1 MGKLAVI
8 LAHLPATHHIILI
21 YSTFRYDGVYYYK
34 IVMHRLITGNQ
45 WSDGAAAVLA
55 LTLPFCFARK
65 ITAEKIRDRFIGRRS
80 TNSSPATNVCAFIS
94 KWLMP
99 FIFTPF
105 IAIYDFNSH
114 LAFCVWSN
122 AMEKFLFLL
131 IRARAT
137 VLITVCRSHRGPLGD
152 VLQSNSH
159 VFKLEKWMMSIIIIR
174 RITHSLSQH
183 YFFIRFDE
191 AKQIGLFT
199 HTKTNAF
206 ERINSLNVQM
216 RAQMNEIHICM
227 NTLVVHSTISSK
239 NPKFDLDKSK
249 QTINCVSL
257 AVNVCVCAR
266 WEIMKSDHFSFDLP
280 LSHLWGDISEQKKRQ
295 KWTKRGDQ
303 LCPLPTKHAIIWCV
317 RFSSQ
322 CQHVQANFSRK
333 SYRLFVEPQV
343 TQIIT
348 GKQAT
353 EEENKN

>member
-8 LAHLPATHHIILI
+8 STHLPATHHIILI

-65 ITAEKIRDRFIGRRS
+65 ITAKKIRDRFIGRRS
-80 TNSSPATNVCAFIS
+80 TNSSPATYVCAFIS

-105 IAIYDFNSH
+105 IAIYDFNSR

-183 YFFIRFDE
+183 SFFIRFDE
-191 AKQIGLFT
+191 AKQIGL
-199 HTKTNAF
+199 HT
-206 ERINSLNVQM
+206 Q
-216 RAQMNEIHICM
+216 
-227 NTLVVHSTISSK
+227 
-239 NPKFDLDKSK
+239 K
-249 QTINCVSL
+249 QTPLNELILWMCK
-257 AVNVCVCAR
+257 CA
-266 WEIMKSDHFSFDLP
+266 H
-280 LSHLWGDISEQKKRQ
+280 
-295 KWTKRGDQ
+295 KWTKFTFAWIHSSSIQ
-303 LCPLPTKHAIIWCV
+303 
-317 RFSSQ
+317 RFLAKIQNS
-322 CQHVQANFSRK
+322 
-333 SYRLFVEPQV
+333 
-343 TQIIT
+343 I
-348 GKQAT
+348 
-353 EEENKN
+353 